1 MIPGDDARA
10 IVDGVVFRDF
20 WEWMPHE
27 DGFCLPL
34 EDGFVMDCCISMR
47 DGVKLGA
54 IASVRKGTMIRSDR
68 LFPPKAASGIPFLTP
83 KNLIDGELDL
93 STAKRAP
100 SSVNAVA
107 KPGDILLTCSGS
119 IGRVYRMKRSDP
131 VVAPS
136 YSFAIIRPD
145 TDQYIPEYLEL
156 FFRTEDFMDQIRSS
170 VTGSMMRSL
179 PTDSLMDIVVPIETL
194 ESQMGKVDEYR
205 ESLDSGAGL
214 TPDEII
220 FGPTDDE

>member
-1 MIPGDDARA
+1 
-10 IVDGVVFRDF
+10 
-20 WEWMPHE
+20 
-27 DGFCLPL
+27 
-34 EDGFVMDCCISMR
+34 
-47 DGVKLGA
+47 
-54 IASVRKGTMIRSDR
+54 
-68 LFPPKAASGIPFLTP
+68 
-83 KNLIDGELDL
+83 
-93 STAKRAP
+93 
-100 SSVNAVA
+100 
-107 KPGDILLTCSGS
+107 
-119 IGRVYRMKRSDP
+119 MKRSDP

-136 YSFAIIRPD
+136 YSFAIIHPD